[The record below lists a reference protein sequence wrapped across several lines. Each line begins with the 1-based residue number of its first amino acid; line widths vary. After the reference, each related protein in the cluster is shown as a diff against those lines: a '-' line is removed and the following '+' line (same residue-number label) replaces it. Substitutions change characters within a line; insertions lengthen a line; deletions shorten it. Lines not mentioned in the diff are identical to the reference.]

1 MNITILC
8 SSEEHPVNVM
18 LTVWADR
25 QREYGHSVDV
35 VRKKSE
41 LMEGELL
48 FLISCSEIINSND
61 RKRYSKVLVIHASD
75 LPSGRGWSPH
85 VWSILNGCECITV
98 SLLEAED
105 EVDTGDVWKKISMDV
120 DKSALYD
127 EINAKL
133 FEVEEQ
139 LMDFAVQN
147 FYTISPSRQS
157 DEIETSYY
165 PKRTPDDS
173 LIDPEKSIAEQFD
186 QIRVCDPERFP
197 AFFYH
202 LGNKYTLQL
211 KKVRDE

>member
-75 LPSGRGWSPH
+75 LPLGRGWSPH
-85 VWSILNGCECITV
+85 IWAILNGSEEITV

-105 EVDTGDVWKKISMDV
+105 KVDTGDIWKKISIAI
-120 DKSALYD
+120 DKNALHD
-127 EINAKL
+127 EINSKI
-133 FEVEEQ
+133 FDSEEY
-139 LMDFAVQN
+139 LMDFAVEN
-147 FYTISPSRQS
+147 FDTISPIKQS
-157 DEIETSYY
+157 EKVEPSYY

-173 LIDPEKSIAEQFD
+173 RIDPGKSITEQFD

-211 KKVRDE
+211 KKVHDE